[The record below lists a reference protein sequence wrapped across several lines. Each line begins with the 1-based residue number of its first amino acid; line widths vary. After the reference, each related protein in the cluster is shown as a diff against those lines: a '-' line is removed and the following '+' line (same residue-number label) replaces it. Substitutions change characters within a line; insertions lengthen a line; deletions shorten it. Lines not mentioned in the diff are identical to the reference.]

1 MSHSKFSF
9 HPKLLDCLKGYNRS
23 AFTADLCAGFSVGIL
38 ALPLAMAFGI
48 ASGVTPEQGIYTAI
62 IAGFIISVFGGSK
75 VQIGGPT
82 GAFIVIVAGIIG
94 QYGYASLAIATL
106 MAGVFLIVMGI
117 TKMGNAIR
125 YIPRPVVV
133 GFTNGI
139 AILIMSTQ
147 IKDFFGL
154 PIENVPEDFI
164 PKCAAIANCITS
176 THLPTLFI
184 GLLSMLVIVY
194 WPLAWRKRVPGQ
206 IGAIFVGTFAALAM
220 AKLGWQTETIYTRF
234 GDIPNTLPKFH
245 WLEIDFANLKNLVM
259 PAFTI
264 AILAAIESLLSA
276 VVADGMID
284 DKHDSNQELI
294 AQGIANVATPFF
306 LGIPATGAIARTAT
320 NIKNGGRTPIA
331 GVIHCLVLL
340 AILIFAAP
348 YAQYIPLATLSA
360 VLFVVAFNMGDWSA
374 FPEMKRLPRSDD
386 IVFISTF
393 LLTVVFGLTLAIEVG
408 MILAAMLFI
417 RRISQS
423 TQVMLVDKK
432 LETDLSKYSLEGKDI
447 PEGVMVFRIFGALM
461 FGAADKLESILTS
474 MGERPRIAI
483 LRMRTVLAMDATALD
498 VLDRLYE
505 KLKDK
510 GVVMMITGAH
520 SQPLH
525 MMQKSGFLNKI
536 GEEFVLEN
544 IDMALA
550 KSREILGKDSK
561 INNNLES
568 GVKIDSDS

>member
-9 HPKLLDCLKGYNRS
+9 RPKVLDCMKGYNRS
-23 AFTADLCAGFSVGIL
+23 VFAADLCAGFSVGIL

-62 IAGFIISVFGGSK
+62 VAGFIISVFGGSK

-94 QYGYASLAIATL
+94 QYGYASLAVATL
-106 MAGVFLIVMGI
+106 LAGVFLIVMGI

-147 IKDFFGL
+147 VKDFFGL
-154 PIENVPEDFI
+154 QIDKVPEDFI
-164 PKCAAIANCITS
+164 PKCVAICKAIGT
-176 THLPTLFI
+176 THIPTLFI
-184 GLLSMLVIVY
+184 GLLSILVIVY
-194 WPLAWRKRVPGQ
+194 WPLSWRKRIPGQ

-220 AKLGWQTETIYTRF
+220 SKFGWETETIYTRF
-234 GDIPNTLPKFH
+234 GDIPNSLPQFK
-245 WLEIDFANLKNLVM
+245 WIDIDFANIKNLLM

-264 AILAAIESLLSA
+264 ALLAAIESLLSA

-294 AQGIANVATPFF
+294 AQGMANIAAPFF

-331 GVIHCLVLL
+331 GVVHCAVLL
-340 AILIFAAP
+340 CILVFAAP

-374 FPEMKRLPRSDD
+374 FPEMRLLPRSDD
-386 IVFISTF
+386 VVFVSTF

-417 RRISQS
+417 RRVSQT

-432 LETDLSKYSLEGKDI
+432 LETDLSKYSLEGKDV
-447 PEGVMVFRIFGALM
+447 PEGVMIFRIFGALM

-474 MGERPRIAI
+474 MGERPKIAI

-505 KLKDK
+505 KLKAKD
-510 GVVMMITGAH
+510 VVLMITGAH

-536 GEEFVLEN
+536 GEEYVLEN
-544 IDMALA
+544 IDAALE
-550 KSREILGKDSK
+550 KSREILQAAACTATELRS
-561 INNNLES
+561 S
-568 GVKIDSDS
+568 

>member
-9 HPKLLDCLKGYNRS
+9 RPKMLDCMKGYNRS
-23 AFTADLCAGFSVGIL
+23 VFAADLCAGFSVGIL

-62 IAGFIISVFGGSK
+62 VAGFIISVFGGSK

-94 QYGYASLAIATL
+94 QYGYASLAVATL
-106 MAGVFLIVMGI
+106 LAGVFLIVMGI
-117 TKMGNAIR
+117 TKMGNAI
-125 YIPRPVVV
+125 
-133 GFTNGI
+133 GT
-139 AILIMSTQ
+139 
-147 IKDFFGL
+147 
-154 PIENVPEDFI
+154 
-164 PKCAAIANCITS
+164 
-176 THLPTLFI
+176 THIPTLFI

-194 WPLAWRKRVPGQ
+194 WPLSWRKRIPGQ

-220 AKLGWQTETIYTRF
+220 SKFGWETETIYTRF
-234 GDIPNTLPKFH
+234 GDIPNSLPQFK
-245 WLEIDFANLKNLVM
+245 WIDIDFANIKNLLM

-264 AILAAIESLLSA
+264 ALLAAIESLLSA

-294 AQGIANVATPFF
+294 AQGMANIAAPFF

-331 GVIHCLVLL
+331 GVVHCAVLL
-340 AILIFAAP
+340 CILVFAAP

-374 FPEMKRLPRSDD
+374 FPEMRLLPRSDD
-386 IVFISTF
+386 VVFVSTF

-417 RRISQS
+417 RRVSQT

-432 LETDLSKYSLEGKDI
+432 LETDLSKYSLEGKDV
-447 PEGVMVFRIFGALM
+447 PEGVMIFRIFGALM

-474 MGERPRIAI
+474 MGERPKIAI

-505 KLKDK
+505 KLKAKD
-510 GVVMMITGAH
+510 VVLMITGAH

-536 GEEFVLEN
+536 GEEYVLEN
-544 IDMALA
+544 IDAALE
-550 KSREILGKDSK
+550 KSREILQAGHEPCKSTE
-561 INNNLES
+561 LR
-568 GVKIDSDS
+568 

>member
-1 MSHSKFSF
+1 MNTHKFSF
-9 HPKLLDCLKGYNRS
+9 RPKLLSCLKGYNAS
-23 AFTADLCAGFSVGIL
+23 IFAADACAGLSVGIL

-62 IAGFIISVFGGSK
+62 VAGFIISVFGGSK

-82 GAFIVIVAGIIG
+82 GAFIVIVAGIIS

-106 MAGVFLIVMGI
+106 MAGVFLIIMGI
-117 TKMGNAIR
+117 THMGNAIR
-125 YIPRPVVV
+125 YIPRPVIV

-139 AILIMSTQ
+139 AILIISTQ
-147 IKDFFGL
+147 VKDFFGL
-154 PIENVPEDFI
+154 QIEKVPEDFI
-164 PKCAAIANCITS
+164 PKCVAIYNAITT
-176 THLPTLFI
+176 THMPTLFI

-194 WPLAWRKRVPGQ
+194 WPASWRKKVPGQ
-206 IGAIFVGTFAALAM
+206 IGAIFVGTFVALGM
-220 AKLGWQTETIYTRF
+220 AKFGWQTETIYTRF
-234 GDIPNTLPKFH
+234 GEIPNSLPEFK
-245 WLEIDFANLKNLVM
+245 LIEIDFANIKNLMM

-294 AQGIANVATPFF
+294 AQGMANIATPFF

-331 GVIHCLVLL
+331 GVIHCAVLL

-386 IVFISTF
+386 LVFISTF

-417 RRISQS
+417 RRVSQT
-423 TQVMLVDKK
+423 TQVMKVDRK
-432 LETDLSKYSLEGKDI
+432 LETDLSKYSLEGKEI
-447 PEGVMVFRIFGALM
+447 PEGVMIFRIFGALM

-474 MGERPRIAI
+474 MGERPRVTI

-505 KLKDK
+505 KLKSR
-510 GVVMMITGAH
+510 GVVLMITGAH

-525 MMQKSGFLNKI
+525 MMEKSGFLKKI
-536 GEEFVLEN
+536 GEEYVLEN
-544 IDMALA
+544 IDAALA
-550 KSREILGKDSK
+550 KAREV
-561 INNNLES
+561 LE
-568 GVKIDSDS
+568 KNKETQE